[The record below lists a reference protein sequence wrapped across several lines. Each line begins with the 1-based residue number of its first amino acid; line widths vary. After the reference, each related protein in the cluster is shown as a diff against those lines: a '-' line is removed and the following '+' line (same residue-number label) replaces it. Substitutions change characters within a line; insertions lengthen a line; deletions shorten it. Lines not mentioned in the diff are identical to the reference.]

1 MASFKSN
8 PIFYSILALAGA
20 VVLAEG
26 WFIYS
31 SNQAAVKSE
40 ATLAQDREQLTALQA
55 VKPFPDKG
63 NKEAIDA
70 DLHRTEA
77 ALAAMRRELQG
88 QGPAAE
94 QLRDAPVPAEPTD
107 MFFNLETFVE
117 ATRAAAKQAGVKI
130 KPDEHFGFATYAT
143 EGPERDLIPQVF
155 RQRQVAEYLLKALF
169 AAHPSEMISFQRE
182 RPLTRRQLAAVA
194 EGKGIKPSE
203 EASTS
208 STANADLF
216 EIDPRISAR
225 VPGFVKA
232 TAFRLTF
239 VGDTESLRIL
249 LNKLATFDLPLVVR
263 SVEVEPFGSGANGSE
278 SGAASTSTGDANSL
292 SAIFG
297 NIPSGN
303 TPGAAPAKP
312 VPLVAKLPS
321 KFTVTVELI
330 DLVSGKRSG
339 IPHSNP

>member
-1 MASFKSN
+1 MASLKSN
-8 PIFYSILALAGA
+8 PIFYSILALAGV

-31 SNQAAVKSE
+31 SNQAAAKSE
-40 ATLAQDREQLTALQA
+40 SALTSSRDQLAALQS
-55 VKPFPDKG
+55 VKPYPDKG
-63 NKEAIDA
+63 NKEAIDN
-70 DLHRTEA
+70 DLRRTET

-94 QLRDAPVPAEPTD
+94 QLRDTPVPAEPTD

-117 ATRAAAKQAGVKI
+117 ETRAEAKEAGIKI

-155 RQRQVAEYLLKALF
+155 RERQVAQYLLRALF
-169 AAHPSEMISFQRE
+169 ASHPSEMISFQRE
-182 RPLTRRQLAAVA
+182 RPLTRRQLAASA
-194 EGKGIKPSE
+194 EGKSFKSGDTAS
-203 EASTS
+203 STS
-208 STANADLF
+208 NGDFF

-225 VPGFVKA
+225 VPGFVRA

-239 VGDTESLRIL
+239 VGYTQSLRIL

-263 SVEVEPFGSGANGSE
+263 SVEVEPFVANENGNSPQSPVESE
-278 SGAASTSTGDANSL
+278 SNSL

-297 NIPSGN
+297 NVPVGTATSAE
-303 TPGAAPAKP
+303 AAPAKP
-312 VPLVAKLPS
+312 VPLVAKSPS

-330 DLVSGKRSG
+330 DLVSGKRSSL
-339 IPHSNP
+339 PHSTP